1 MNTITRTAAAR
12 SAFALTACAILNAQA
27 GAGIMPP
34 APSIP
39 GVADPNGYQTWHT
52 LSGQQGVAADP
63 LKWFNASDGYS
74 SYTNWANKP
83 ITYTAAGSDQE
94 GYVRVGVTAFNHGS
108 LGLISGYTNFI
119 VGVTVNGLDLGD
131 IQIAASDTSYNTTWF
146 NIGHQSGPISV
157 TLNWRNDQWTPGVHD
172 ANIAISSVQFAS
184 DSFAPLSSQ
193 SIPSGGAAALAGLSA
208 IVMVPPRRRRRL

>member
-1 MNTITRTAAAR
+1 MNIITRTAAAR

-34 APSIP
+34 ASSIP
-39 GVADPNGYQTWHT
+39 GVADPNGYQTYLS

-74 SYTNWANKP
+74 SYTNWAKKK
-83 ITYTAAGSDQE
+83 ITFSAPAQLEAAP
-94 GYVRVGVTAFNHGS
+94 VRVGVTAFNHGS
-108 LGLISGYTNFI
+108 LGLIDGYTHFV

-131 IQIAASDTSYNTTWF
+131 IQIAASDTSYNTSWF
-146 NIGHQSGPISV
+146 DIGEQSGPISV
-157 TLNWRNDQWTPGVHD
+157 TLNWRNDQWTPRLHD
-172 ANIAISSVQFAS
+172 ANIAISSVSFAS
-184 DSFAPLSSQ
+184 ESSVALSGPSV
-193 SIPSGGAAALAGLSA
+193 PSGGAVALAGLSA